1 MKSNSIF
8 IMMIPKK
15 KNKSQFIGHYLMSRY
30 SNLLYD
36 HFATELNLKSKP
48 QVKNI
53 KIRPN
58 LIYGAISP
66 LLDRI

>member
-1 MKSNSIF
+1 
-8 IMMIPKK
+8 
-15 KNKSQFIGHYLMSRY
+15 MSRY

-36 HFATELNLKSKP
+36 QFAIKLNLESKP

-53 KIRPN
+53 KINPN